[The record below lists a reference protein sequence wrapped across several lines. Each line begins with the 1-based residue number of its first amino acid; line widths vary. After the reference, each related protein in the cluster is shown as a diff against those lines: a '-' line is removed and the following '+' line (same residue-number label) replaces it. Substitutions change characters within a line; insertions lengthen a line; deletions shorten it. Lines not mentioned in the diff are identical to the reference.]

1 VLEIVKCKKLNLSQ
15 GFQYLTCLERLKI
28 SSCPEVE
35 SLHDALQ
42 HMTSLQRIKLYDLP
56 KLESLPDWLGNLS
69 LLQTLRISL
78 CPNLSCLLASI
89 QCLSSLKLFHIE
101 RCPWVE
107 KWCQKEIGE
116 DWSKIAHV
124 QHIEVQ
130 SKKLKQYMV
139 IDITGLVQFPV
150 ALRRLH
156 HCSVDDCIYQVDTA
170 LHWYIYIIMQ
180 WYFLYYALCNYIIT
194 WPFFFMQITK
204 CSQ

>member
-1 VLEIVKCKKLNLSQ
+1 MRSYLSKPFICHEIRLSSALELLPNEIINLHALQNLYISNCDSIESLTDEVLKGLCSLKVLEIVKCKKLNLSQ

-107 KWCQKEIGE
+107 K
-116 DWSKIAHV
+116 
-124 QHIEVQ
+124 
-130 SKKLKQYMV
+130 
-139 IDITGLVQFPV
+139 
-150 ALRRLH
+150 
-156 HCSVDDCIYQVDTA
+156 
-170 LHWYIYIIMQ
+170 
-180 WYFLYYALCNYIIT
+180 
-194 WPFFFMQITK
+194 
-204 CSQ
+204 